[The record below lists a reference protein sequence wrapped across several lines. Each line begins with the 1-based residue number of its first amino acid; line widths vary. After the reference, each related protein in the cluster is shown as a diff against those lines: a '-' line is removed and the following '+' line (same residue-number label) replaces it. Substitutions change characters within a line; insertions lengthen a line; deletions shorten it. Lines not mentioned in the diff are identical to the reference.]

1 MIDNSVLKFLILYA
15 AASSGGWLFIA
26 IGISSMRDTRKRE
39 ARETSHTTG
48 QVVEHV
54 KYRKRSR
61 SHGRRPTR
69 PRYYTYW
76 RSVVAFTAEGKAFR
90 AEGVLREGK
99 PAVGETIDIWYD
111 PDDPTHF
118 HQAGQLEWYFRDDKI
133 MIAIGVIWLLFFLF
147 LTAKSL

>member
-1 MIDNSVLKFLILYA
+1 MFENPLVKFLILYA
-15 AASSGGWLFIA
+15 ATSFAGWLFA
-26 IGISSMRDTRKRE
+26 CIGISGMRDTRKRE

-61 SHGRRPTR
+61 NHARRPRR

-76 RSVVAFTAEGKAFR
+76 RAVVEFTAEGKAFR
-90 AEGVLREGK
+90 AEGMLVDGK

-118 HQAGQLEWYFRDDKI
+118 HQLGQLEGYIKSDALVAAAGVLWGLF
-133 MIAIGVIWLLFFLF
+133 AIF
-147 LTAKSL
+147 LTAKAL